1 MEWLLG
7 LIGVLV
13 LGGLAF
19 AGWKR
24 ASGIKESEKMPATNG
39 NAFVPASEDK
49 VPVQIEP
56 SEVEVPTHIILETA
70 TGQEAFSMTMMGAE
84 AVAGVRGSMK
94 KYEPGNF
101 AKAIEPVMQAA
112 PSLITAGMA
121 NSKQLMEVVINGPLV
136 AASDG
141 NGLRA
146 MTMGAKGVKEH
157 ARLFEA
163 TNLQNVA
170 NAAAIWQ
177 IASVAV
183 AQKHLAD
190 ISASLKRVEQH
201 VAGIQSILE
210 EERAAVIQS
219 ALNYITNVRA
229 ALERGEFLERTR
241 DKLEDFEI
249 RLEQAGLALMMQ
261 IRRES
266 ERSLETDTFG
276 CEGEYES
283 ALKKHRAIAA
293 RVQELSACAEVR
305 LANWYLCS
313 LYPDRSKLLEGRFAQ
328 IKKFSEDIM
337 ELLSELAETVEQDCR
352 RIDAKFT
359 SDDTIAQRR
368 GHVRREAGIG
378 AEQLTAGVSECASM
392 LNGVDAIQADRERPT
407 RILVEI
413 EQGMPSAI
421 YMADEK
427 PSIAP
432 VPIVKKER
440 VQIPAPMM

>member
-1 MEWLLG
+1 MEWIVGAIGIVVVGALVFFG
-7 LIGVLV
+7 LKKG
-13 LGGLAF
+13 
-19 AGWKR
+19 AGFGQR
-24 ASGIKESEKMPATNG
+24 ADSLQATDIPI
-39 NAFVPASEDK
+39 VPIPERDSLE
-49 VPVQIEP
+49 
-56 SEVEVPTHIILETA
+56 EVEVPRQIVVETE
-70 TGQEAFSMTMMGAE
+70 TGQEALSMSIVRPDTIDGALG
-84 AVAGVRGSMK
+84 AMK
-94 KYEPGNF
+94 KYEPKSF
-101 AKAIEPVMQAA
+101 ARALEPVMQAA

-163 TNLQNVA
+163 KNLQNVA

-210 EERAAVIQS
+210 EERAALIQS
-219 ALNYITNVRA
+219 ALNYVGNVRV
-229 ALERGEFLERTR
+229 ALDRGEFLERTR

-249 RLEQAGLALMMQ
+249 RLEQTGLALMMQ
-261 IRRES
+261 IRRQS
-266 ERSLETDTFG
+266 EQSLEADTFG

-283 ALKKHRAIAA
+283 AVKKHRAIAG

-313 LYPDRSKLLEGRFAQ
+313 LYPDQSKLLEGRFTQ
-328 IKKFSEDIM
+328 IKKFSEDIVQ
-337 ELLSELAETVEQDCR
+337 LLAELAETVEQDCR
-352 RIDAKFT
+352 GIDATFT

-368 GHVRREAGIG
+368 GHVRREAGVG
-378 AEQLTAGVSECASM
+378 ADQLRSGAGECSSI
-392 LNGVDAIQADRERPT
+392 LRGVDSIRADRDSPT
-407 RILVEI
+407 RLLIEI
-413 EQGMPSAI
+413 ERGQPSAI
-421 YMADEK
+421 YMTHQEPLITPVSMRK
-427 PSIAP
+427 KVHVPMPAP
-432 VPIVKKER
+432 VL
-440 VQIPAPMM
+440 